1 MVTRSTAESPPRAP
15 VLGDQVYETLKEML
29 VDQVL
34 APGARLVIDQLTA
47 QIGVSQTPI
56 REALARL
63 ESERYVTKEALRGYS
78 VAPTLD
84 LDAFLKLFET
94 RLILEPEAAA
104 LAAQRHSDPDI
115 VSMRNANRRLRSA
128 SVGTTYRQFG
138 LHTAAD
144 AAFHGAVAAATQNPF
159 LAESVVRL
167 RSQQQHARLYVHRSM
182 PDAAL
187 AAPEHELIFDAVAE
201 RDADRAYDAMRS
213 HIQRSRTSM
222 IQLLSEPPPRA
233 RRYQGEFTYSS
244 RPTGRPQSTEG
255 DPT

>member
-1 MVTRSTAESPPRAP
+1 MTRPTADSPPRAL

-104 LAAQRHSDPDI
+104 LAAQRHSALDI

-159 LAESVVRL
+159 LAESIVRL
-167 RSQQQHARLYVHRSM
+167 RSQQQHARLYVNRSM

-187 AAPEHELIFDAVAE
+187 AAPEHDLVLNAVAE
-201 RDADRAYDAMRS
+201 RDADRAYDAMVA
-213 HIQRSRTSM
+213 HIRRAQTSM
-222 IQLLSEPPPRA
+222 IQLLSASPSRG
-233 RRYQGEFTYSS
+233 RRRQGKSTYSTG
-244 RPTGRPQSTEG
+244 PTGRPQSTEG
-255 DPT
+255 ALT